1 MPIAQ
6 ALILKLEVLYHD
18 GRPGNSVHLASRNV
32 ALVCLTRFVQSI
44 SSLTTV
50 AALAMVL
57 ELGLCSGP
65 FTHHCTN

>member
-32 ALVCLTRFVQSI
+32 ALVCLTRFV
-44 SSLTTV
+44 TTV